1 MALANAGSEA
11 EPIEQSSHSTVEQH
25 STKVLML
32 GALGVVYGDIG
43 TSPIYAFREALHASS
58 GPVAR
63 NDVLGV
69 LSLIVWALTII
80 VTIKYVAF
88 VLRADNKGE
97 GGTLSLMSLARSAYP
112 NGAKLIL
119 GIGLCGAALFF
130 GDAII
135 TPAISVL
142 SAVE

>member
-1 MALANAGSEA
+1 MALTNAGIEA
-11 EPIEQSSHSTVEQH
+11 EPVEQSSHPEIEQH

-58 GPVAR
+58 GSVAR

-97 GGTLSLMSLARSAYP
+97 GGTLSLTSLARSAY
-112 NGAKLIL
+112 
-119 GIGLCGAALFF
+119 
-130 GDAII
+130 
-135 TPAISVL
+135 
-142 SAVE
+142 

>member
-1 MALANAGSEA
+1 MVLANASETESLEPSGHA
-11 EPIEQSSHSTVEQH
+11 ETERQH

-43 TSPIYAFREALHASS
+43 TSPIYAFREALHAS
-58 GPVAR
+58 GGVVAR

-97 GGTLSLMSLARSAYP
+97 GGTLSLMALARSAYP
-112 NGAKLIL
+112 QGSSLI
-119 GIGLCGAALFF
+119 
-130 GDAII
+130 
-135 TPAISVL
+135 
-142 SAVE
+142 